1 LLNPTNKK
9 IRKGGARMNQNVLEN
24 KKKTVEEIVNL
35 IKGSKSVVIVEY
47 RGLSVSEISSLKRDL
62 LKKDAKMFVYK
73 NTMVAKANDELGYE
87 ELDQLLE
94 GPNALVVANDEISGA
109 NVVAKFA
116 KTHENLIIKGGLV
129 DGKVVSADEIKT
141 LAKLPGRDGLLSML
155 LSVLQ
160 APVRN
165 LACAIKA
172 VAEKQ

>member
-1 LLNPTNKK
+1 
-9 IRKGGARMNQNVLEN
+9 
-24 KKKTVEEIVNL
+24 
-35 IKGSKSVVIVEY
+35 
-47 RGLSVSEISSLKRDL
+47 
-62 LKKDAKMFVYK
+62 
-73 NTMVAKANDELGYE
+73 MVAKANDELGYE

>member
-1 LLNPTNKK
+1 
-9 IRKGGARMNQNVLEN
+9 MNQNVLES

-87 ELDQLLE
+87 ELDQFLE

>member
-9 IRKGGARMNQNVLEN
+9 IRKGGARMNQNVLES

>member
-116 KTHENLIIKGGLV
+116 KTHENLVIKGGLV

>member
-1 LLNPTNKK
+1 
-9 IRKGGARMNQNVLEN
+9 MNQNVLEQ

-35 IKGSKSVVIVEY
+35 VKGSKSVVIAEY
-47 RGLSVSEISSLKRDL
+47 RGLTVAEISELKREL
-62 LKKDAKMFVYK
+62 LKKDAKMYVYK

-87 ELDQLLE
+87 ALDQYLE
-94 GPNALVVANDEISGA
+94 GPNALIVANDEISGA

-129 DGKVVSADEIKT
+129 DGKVVNEEEVKT
-141 LAKLPGRDGLLSML
+141 LAKLPGREGLLSML

-165 LACAIKA
+165 FACAVKA
-172 VAEKQ
+172 VAEKE

>member
-1 LLNPTNKK
+1 
-9 IRKGGARMNQNVLEN
+9 MNQNVLES

-73 NTMVAKANDELGYE
+73 NTMFAKANDELGYE

-116 KTHENLIIKGGLV
+116 KTHENLVIKGGLV